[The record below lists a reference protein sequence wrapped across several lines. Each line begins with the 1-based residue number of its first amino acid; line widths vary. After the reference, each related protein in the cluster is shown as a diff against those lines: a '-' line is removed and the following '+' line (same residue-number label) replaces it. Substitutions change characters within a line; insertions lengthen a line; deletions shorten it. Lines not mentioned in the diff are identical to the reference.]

1 MNRLFTIIAATVLM
15 TASATVAHAAP
26 DAGGQVSAKEAKTVE
41 STLYRMDRQAAAISD
56 NAFVMNRAIAR
67 TDDSEYQDDHLIALK
82 NQVNSFGKELAAI
95 EAERASL
102 PQWQRDAVDQITPL
116 MHEVAAEANQAI
128 RTYNV
133 DKGRLFASDY
143 GADTKEISANAQ
155 KVSERL
161 HNDIKLAD
169 TKAVEARVAATV
181 EKQSTA
187 PSINQASVGS
197 GL

>member
-1 MNRLFTIIAATVLM
+1 MNRLSTITAATVLM

-26 DAGGQVSAKEAKTVE
+26 NAGGQVSEKEAKTVE
-41 STLYRMDRQAAAISD
+41 STLIRMDRQAAAISD

-67 TDDSEYQDDHLIALK
+67 TDDYEYQDYHLIDLK
-82 NQVNSFGKELAAI
+82 NQVNRVGQELAAI

-116 MHEVAAEANQAI
+116 MHDVAAEANEAI

-133 DKGRLFASDY
+133 DQGRLFASDY
-143 GADTKEISANAQ
+143 GVDTKEISANAQ
-155 KVSERL
+155 KVSQRL
-161 HNDIKLAD
+161 HDDIKLAD

-181 EKQSTA
+181 DRQSTA
-187 PSINQASVGS
+187 PSSNQASVGS
-197 GL
+197 GM